1 MKNKENEQYV
11 KLGVT
16 LAVVVIVGLVSY
28 FFMVGM
34 RKNGGVI
41 GKILGILKPFVYGA
55 VIAYIVTPLC
65 RKLERVFSG
74 WFKGKRDA
82 LASSLAIGISV
93 VTEIIIIL
101 AVLLLIIPQLI
112 DSISGLAE
120 VLPGQIAAAR
130 ANIQALLNDPP
141 PWLAWVQQN
150 FGDLN
155 EKLNLWFRSDF
166 PSLTR
171 SMLTSAVPKLTGAFG
186 VVYHVLLG
194 QIVAIYL
201 LARRKQLGAQLKLL
215 VHGTLKPAW
224 AEWVEAETKMAD
236 RMFNGFFMGKLLDS
250 AIIGILCFIGCL
262 AMGFGS
268 PVLIAVIVGV
278 TNIVP
283 FFGPFIG
290 AVPCGLLLLLE
301 NPMHC
306 LMFVIFVIVLQ
317 QLDGN
322 VIGPRILGDKT
333 GLSGL
338 WVMFGI
344 LLFGGLWGISGM
356 IVGVPL
362 MALIYDL
369 VRQLTYRGVR
379 MRGKDEMLEDYQA
392 KYHPKGKE

>member
-1 MKNKENEQYV
+1 MKNKENERYV

-16 LAVVVIVGLVSY
+16 LAIVVVVGMASY

-41 GKILGILKPFVYGA
+41 GKIFGILKPFVYGV

-65 RKLERVFSG
+65 RKLEGIFSG
-74 WFKGKRDA
+74 WFKGKQDK
-82 LASSLAIGISV
+82 LASSLAIGISII
-93 VTEIIIIL
+93 TEIIIIM

-130 ANIQALLNDPP
+130 ANIEALLRDPP
-141 PWLAWVQQN
+141 PWLAWVEQN

-155 EKLNLWFRSDF
+155 EVLNKWLRSDF

-171 SMLTSAVPKLTGAFG
+171 TMLTSAVPKLTGAFG

-194 QIVAIYL
+194 QIVAVYL

-215 VHGTLKPAW
+215 IHGTLKPAW

-250 AIIGILCFIGCL
+250 AIVGILCFIGCL

-306 LMFVIFVIVLQ
+306 LMFVIFVFVLQ

-322 VIGPRILGDKT
+322 VIGPRVMGNTT

-344 LLFGGLWGISGM
+344 LLFGGLWGVSGM

-362 MALIYDL
+362 MALIYDM
-369 VRQLTYRGVR
+369 VRQITYRGVR
-379 MRGKDEMLEDYQA
+379 KRGMDEMLDDYQA

>member
-1 MKNKENEQYV
+1 MKNKENERYV

-16 LAVVVIVGLVSY
+16 LAIVVVVGLASY

-41 GKILGILKPFVYGA
+41 GKIFGLLKPFVYGA

-65 RKLERVFSG
+65 RKLEGIFSG
-74 WFKGKRDA
+74 WFKGKQDK
-82 LASSLAIGISV
+82 LASSLAIGISII
-93 VTEIIIIL
+93 TEIIIIM

-130 ANIQALLNDPP
+130 ANIEALLRDPP
-141 PWLAWVQQN
+141 PWLAWVEQN

-155 EKLNLWFRSDF
+155 EVLNKWLRSDF

-171 SMLTSAVPKLTGAFG
+171 TMLTSAVPKLTGAFG

-194 QIVAIYL
+194 QIVAVYL

-215 VHGTLKPAW
+215 IHGTLKPAW

-322 VIGPRILGDKT
+322 VIGPRVLGDKT

-379 MRGKDEMLEDYQA
+379 KRGMDEMLDDYQA

>member
-317 QLDGN
+317 QIDGN
-322 VIGPRILGDKT
+322 IIGPKIL
-333 GLSGL
+333 
-338 WVMFGI
+338 MFGI

-379 MRGKDEMLEDYQA
+379 MRGKDDMLDAYRA
-392 KYHPKGKE
+392 AYHPKEKK

>member
-16 LAVVVIVGLVSY
+16 LAVVVIVGLMSY
-28 FFMVGM
+28 FFMIGF
-34 RKNGGVI
+34 RKNGGVL
-41 GKILGILKPFVYGA
+41 GKILSILKPFVYGA
-55 VIAYIVTPLC
+55 VIAYIITPLC
-65 RKLERVFSG
+65 RKLERMFST
-74 WFKGKRDA
+74 WFRGKNDG

-93 VTEIIIIL
+93 ITEIIVIM

-130 ANIQALLNDPP
+130 ANVEALLNDPP

-194 QIVAIYL
+194 QIVAVYL

-224 AEWVEAETKMAD
+224 ADWLVAETKMAD

-322 VIGPRILGDKT
+322 VIGPRILGNTT

-356 IVGVPL
+356 IIGVPL

-369 VRQLTYRGVR
+369 VRQLAYRGVR
-379 MRGKDEMLEDYQA
+379 KRGMDEMLDDYQA
-392 KYHPKGKE
+392 KYHPEEKK

>member
-16 LAVVVIVGLVSY
+16 LAAVVIVGLVSY

-379 MRGKDEMLEDYQA
+379 KRGKDDMLDAYRA
-392 KYHPKGKE
+392 AYHPKEKK

>member
-120 VLPGQIAAAR
+120 VLPGQITAAR

-379 MRGKDEMLEDYQA
+379 MRGKDDMLDAYRA
-392 KYHPKGKE
+392 AYHPKEKK

>member
-369 VRQLTYRGVR
+369 VRQLPYRGVR
-379 MRGKDEMLEDYQA
+379 MRGKDEMLDAYRA
-392 KYHPKGKE
+392 AYHPKEKK

>member
-1 MKNKENEQYV
+1 
-11 KLGVT
+11 
-16 LAVVVIVGLVSY
+16 
-28 FFMVGM
+28 
-34 RKNGGVI
+34 
-41 GKILGILKPFVYGA
+41 
-55 VIAYIVTPLC
+55 
-65 RKLERVFSG
+65 
-74 WFKGKRDA
+74 
-82 LASSLAIGISV
+82 
-93 VTEIIIIL
+93 
-101 AVLLLIIPQLI
+101 
-112 DSISGLAE
+112 
-120 VLPGQIAAAR
+120 
-130 ANIQALLNDPP
+130 
-141 PWLAWVQQN
+141 
-150 FGDLN
+150 
-155 EKLNLWFRSDF
+155 
-166 PSLTR
+166 
-171 SMLTSAVPKLTGAFG
+171 MLTSAVPKLTGAFG

-224 AEWVEAETKMAD
+224 AEWAEAETKMAD

-379 MRGKDEMLEDYQA
+379 MRGKDDMLDAYRA
-392 KYHPKGKE
+392 AYHPKEKK

>member
-16 LAVVVIVGLVSY
+16 LAIVVIVGLMSY
-28 FFMVGM
+28 FFMIGF
-34 RKNGGVI
+34 RKNGGVP
-41 GKILGILKPFVYGA
+41 GKILSILKPFVYGA
-55 VIAYIVTPLC
+55 VIAYIATPLC
-65 RKLERVFSG
+65 RRLERMFST
-74 WFKGKRDA
+74 WFKGKNDK
-82 LASSLAIGISV
+82 LAASLAIGVSII
-93 VTEIIIIL
+93 TEIIVIM

-120 VLPGQIAAAR
+120 VLPGQIVAAR
-130 ANIQALLNDPP
+130 ANIEALLNDPP

-194 QIVAIYL
+194 QIVAVYL

-215 VHGTLKPAW
+215 VHGTLRPAW
-224 AEWVEAETKMAD
+224 AEWVVAETKMAD
-236 RMFNGFFMGKLLDS
+236 RLFNGFFMGKLLDS

-283 FFGPFIG
+283 FFGPLIG

-322 VIGPRILGDKT
+322 VIGPRILGNTT

-369 VRQLTYRGVR
+369 VRQIAFRGVR
-379 MRGKDEMLEDYQA
+379 KRGMEDMLDDYQA
-392 KYHPKGKE
+392 KYHPAEKK

>member
-155 EKLNLWFRSDF
+155 EKLNCGSGA
-166 PSLTR
+166 
-171 SMLTSAVPKLTGAFG
+171 TS
-186 VVYHVLLG
+186 
-194 QIVAIYL
+194 
-201 LARRKQLGAQLKLL
+201 RR
-215 VHGTLKPAW
+215 
-224 AEWVEAETKMAD
+224 
-236 RMFNGFFMGKLLDS
+236 
-250 AIIGILCFIGCL
+250 
-262 AMGFGS
+262 
-268 PVLIAVIVGV
+268 
-278 TNIVP
+278 
-283 FFGPFIG
+283 
-290 AVPCGLLLLLE
+290 
-301 NPMHC
+301 
-306 LMFVIFVIVLQ
+306 
-317 QLDGN
+317 
-322 VIGPRILGDKT
+322 
-333 GLSGL
+333 
-338 WVMFGI
+338 
-344 LLFGGLWGISGM
+344 
-356 IVGVPL
+356 
-362 MALIYDL
+362 
-369 VRQLTYRGVR
+369 
-379 MRGKDEMLEDYQA
+379 
-392 KYHPKGKE
+392 

>member
-1 MKNKENEQYV
+1 MKNKENERYV

-16 LAVVVIVGLVSY
+16 LAIVVVVGLASY

-41 GKILGILKPFVYGA
+41 GKIFGILKPFVYGA

-65 RKLERVFSG
+65 RKLEGIFSG
-74 WFKGKRDA
+74 WFKGKQDK
-82 LASSLAIGISV
+82 LASSLAIGISII
-93 VTEIIIIL
+93 TEIIIIM

-130 ANIQALLNDPP
+130 ANIEALLRDPP
-141 PWLAWVQQN
+141 PWLAWVEQN

-155 EKLNLWFRSDF
+155 EVLNKWLRSDF

-171 SMLTSAVPKLTGAFG
+171 TMLTSAVPKLTGAFG

-194 QIVAIYL
+194 QIVAVYL

-215 VHGTLKPAW
+215 IHGTLKPAW

-322 VIGPRILGDKT
+322 VIGPRVLGDKT

-379 MRGKDEMLEDYQA
+379 KRGMDEMLDDYQA

>member
-379 MRGKDEMLEDYQA
+379 MRGKDDMLDAYRA
-392 KYHPKGKE
+392 AYHPKEKK